1 MELNNVENSEY
12 ITIDEI
18 AKDAGVTR
26 DTIIKWLKHDRIKH
40 CRMSRR
46 VIRIRLV
53 DYEDFKKK
61 KMRG

>member
-26 DTIIKWLKHDRIKH
+26 DTIIKWLKHDKIKH

-46 VIRIRLV
+46 VIRILRV
-53 DYEDFKKK
+53 DYAAFKEN